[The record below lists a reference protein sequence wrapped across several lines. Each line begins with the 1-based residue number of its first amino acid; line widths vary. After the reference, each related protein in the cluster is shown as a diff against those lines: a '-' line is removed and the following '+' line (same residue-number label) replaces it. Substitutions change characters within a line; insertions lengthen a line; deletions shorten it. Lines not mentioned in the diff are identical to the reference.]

1 MITLI
6 SNKASK
12 PIEVRC
18 DENLR
23 EQGQWLADTV
33 ADFEARGR
41 ILDDGVAVDI
51 GWTTFVLR
59 AQPDGSLRLCEPNYD
74 ADPFKTLRPEVTLS
88 LTVLAA
94 QIDLVRA
101 VSLRNSLNLEAV
113 PCRFDQKLVV
123 RKGALDEPRVF
134 ANRQQPSGEES
145 GWYVGPAQD
154 GSAAASPQ
162 AEDLESLRVYQLLER
177 RPTILYAL
185 ALPVGYTVIWSG
197 HNIEALAD
205 PQGRNLWHQTR

>member
-1 MITLI
+1 MITLK

-18 DENLR
+18 EDNLR

-33 ADFEARGR
+33 AEFEARGR
-41 ILDDGVAVDI
+41 GLDDGVAVQI

-59 AQPDGSLRLCEPNYD
+59 AQPDGSLRLCEPDYD
-74 ADPFKTLRPEVTLS
+74 ADPFKALRPEVTTS

-94 QIDLVRA
+94 QVDLVRA

-113 PCRFDQKLVV
+113 ECRFDQKLVV
-123 RKGALDEPRVF
+123 RKGALSEPRVF
-134 ANRQQPSGEES
+134 ANRQQPSGEDS
-145 GWYVGPAQD
+145 GWYIGPAHD
-154 GSAAASPQ
+154 GSPAESPK
-162 AEDLESLRVYQLLER
+162 AEDLESLRLYQLLKR

-185 ALPVGYTVIWSG
+185 ALPVGYTVVWNG